1 MSNIE
6 DISELKKQYA
16 KVKLVRMGINL
27 LCPICHSSVT
37 RRFLIVG
44 PQSCLNT
51 SCPTNNLKLIDKGL
65 DYKHRVI
72 SCRIL
77 KKLINGGSNVV

>member
-1 MSNIE
+1 ME

-44 PQSCLNT
+44 SQSCLNT
-51 SCPTNNLKLIDKGL
+51 SCPTNNPKLIDNGL
-65 DYKHRVI
+65 DFKHRVI

-77 KKLINGGSNVV
+77 KDLINGISSMV